1 MLLLNYAHP
10 LTEAQL
16 AQLATLLGGAPEVRD
31 IPAQV
36 DRALPLA
43 QVALALADAAG
54 LSAEAWQTAELL
66 INPPALA
73 PVALAL
79 QAELH
84 GRCGHFVPALNIRPV
99 AGAQPPRYEVAEVL
113 ALQALR
119 DAARARRSAARGQ

>member
-16 AQLATLLGGAPEVRD
+16 AQVAALLGEAPTVRD
-31 IPAQV
+31 VVTHV

-43 QVALALADAAG
+43 QVAAALADAAG
-54 LSAEAWQTAELL
+54 LAPTEWQTTPLL

-79 QAELH
+79 VAELH
-84 GRCGHFVPALNIRPV
+84 GRCGYFVPALNIRPV
-99 AGAQPPRYEVAEVL
+99 AGVSPPRYEVAEIV
-113 ALQALR
+113 ALQTLR
-119 DAARARRSAARGQ
+119 DAARLRRAPATQ